1 MKRIELGNI
10 TLRNWQKKDIKS
22 LARNANNKKIWDN
35 LRDEFPYPYTEMA
48 AKQWIAIANEDSP
61 LTNFAI
67 EYKGNVVGGVGII
80 LKSDVFRK
88 NAEIGYWLGE
98 KYWNKGIATKVVQAM
113 VEYSFQNFNI
123 VRIFAHV
130 FETNVASIRVLE
142 KCKFQREATLQKA
155 VIKNNQLQNCYIYS
169 ILKENLL

>member
-1 MKRIELGNI
+1 LNRIELGHI

-22 LARNANNKKIWDN
+22 LAKNANNKKIWDN

-48 AKQWIAIANEDSP
+48 AKQWIAIANEDNP

-67 EYKGNVVGGVGII
+67 EYKGNAVGGVGII
-80 LKSDVFRK
+80 LKSDVFRQ

-98 KYWNKGIATKVVQAM
+98 KYWNKGIGTKVAHAM
-113 VEYSFQNFNI
+113 VEYSFQHFNI
-123 VRIFAHV
+123 VRIFANV

-142 KCKFQREATLQKA
+142 KCNFKKEATLKMA
-155 VIKNNQLQNCYIYS
+155 VIKNNQVQNCYIYS
-169 ILKENLL
+169 ILKEELL